1 MPQSSYGIHWFR
13 RDLRVAGNP
22 ALQQNWKKH
31 NGNVVGVFCFD
42 KDFLSRSDFSHT
54 RFVFFLNTL
63 TELKKELQAIGS
75 DLIFMDIG
83 PKHAFPELFKW
94 LAKAGRALPS
104 HISWNRDYEPFAIAR
119 DDTMK
124 AMFNKDGIEV
134 LTDRDH
140 ILIEPHEIEKP
151 SNPDSPY
158 QVYSP
163 YQRNWLKVFQSDHVQ
178 TRISQQKTGLKYLE
192 ERLKNKAKP
201 LFSLTWS
208 KVLDDKTTKKQ
219 AKLLEQYLKESMSH
233 VNITIP
239 EAGSLAAYS
248 KLKSFKTNLDKYQ
261 KHRDIPSLAGTS
273 KLSMY
278 LKNGSITSSQ
288 IIAAFDL
295 DGTDEKNSGRQR
307 YLAELIWREF
317 YYYILAKF
325 PKVEH
330 QAFLEKFEN
339 LPWQNR
345 EDWFNAWKDGKT
357 GFPIVDAGM
366 RELKATGWMHN
377 RVRMIV
383 ASFLCKDLLIDW
395 KWGERYFMEAL
406 LDGDLAPNNGGWQW
420 AASTGCDPQPYFRI
434 FNPLLQSQKFDPDG
448 TYIKKY
454 IPELSH
460 LDKKAI
466 HAPGIIDRQGKYPKP
481 IVDHKAQREKALK
494 MYGDASGK

>member
-1 MPQSSYGIHWFR
+1 MPWFDLCLVLEAMLKLNRLRDFFAPKITLQNWHMWTRRIDTMPQSSYGIHWFR

-201 LFSLTWS
+201 LFL
-208 KVLDDKTTKKQ
+208 
-219 AKLLEQYLKESMSH
+219 
-233 VNITIP
+233 
-239 EAGSLAAYS
+239 
-248 KLKSFKTNLDKYQ
+248 
-261 KHRDIPSLAGTS
+261 
-273 KLSMY
+273 
-278 LKNGSITSSQ
+278 
-288 IIAAFDL
+288 
-295 DGTDEKNSGRQR
+295 
-307 YLAELIWREF
+307 
-317 YYYILAKF
+317 
-325 PKVEH
+325 
-330 QAFLEKFEN
+330 
-339 LPWQNR
+339 
-345 EDWFNAWKDGKT
+345 
-357 GFPIVDAGM
+357 
-366 RELKATGWMHN
+366 
-377 RVRMIV
+377 
-383 ASFLCKDLLIDW
+383 
-395 KWGERYFMEAL
+395 
-406 LDGDLAPNNGGWQW
+406 
-420 AASTGCDPQPYFRI
+420 
-434 FNPLLQSQKFDPDG
+434 
-448 TYIKKY
+448 
-454 IPELSH
+454 
-460 LDKKAI
+460 
-466 HAPGIIDRQGKYPKP
+466 
-481 IVDHKAQREKALK
+481 
-494 MYGDASGK
+494 